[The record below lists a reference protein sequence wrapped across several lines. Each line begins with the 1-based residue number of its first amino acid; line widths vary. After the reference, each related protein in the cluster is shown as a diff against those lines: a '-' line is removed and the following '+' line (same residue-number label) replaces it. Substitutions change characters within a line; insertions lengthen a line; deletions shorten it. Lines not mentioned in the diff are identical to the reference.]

1 MLKPLLV
8 YLCIVYFQFS
18 SVLDHLRSNS
28 DWNASP
34 EFEDDYEKNAA
45 LDLSW
50 LNKGDRSNLERND
63 ILLAN
68 AFLLFVAG
76 LDTTSSS
83 MTFVVHNLLNN
94 PKVQDKGRFHFENY
108 IN

>member
-1 MLKPLLV
+1 M
-8 YLCIVYFQFS
+8 
-18 SVLDHLRSNS
+18 LDHLKSNS

-45 LDLSW
+45 LDLSR
-50 LNKGDRSNLERND
+50 LNKGDRSSLERND

-94 PKVQDKGRFHFENY
+94 PQVQEKGRFHFENY